1 MWARQQR
8 ESDQPALSRAA
19 IVREA
24 IAALDAEGI
33 EALSMRK
40 LGARLNAGAT
50 SLYRHVATKDELM
63 ELAVDEAFAE
73 ITVPAPDPA
82 GTDPS
87 AEGPPW
93 RAAATAAARSFRA
106 TALRHPWLASV
117 LGQAGLAYLGPNLMS
132 FSERLAALFAAAGFP
147 EPSRAID
154 TVLSYVIG
162 MSTTEAAWLTTVAR
176 SGETEAAFVA
186 RLMPAAQQAMAGH
199 DHLARSYAAA
209 RVPRPRRGPLHQV
222 RLRPRSRPRR
232 PGHAAAAVGTSR
244 LDHAE
249 LAASGAREPPRHRR
263 TTAAVP
269 PQHRRKVKELSGL
282 VQTIDMV

>member
-1 MWARQQR
+1 MAARTNPSVWTRQQP
-8 ESDQPALSRAA
+8 DQPTLSRAA

-24 IAALDAEGI
+24 IVMLDADGI

-63 ELAVDEAFAE
+63 ELAVDEVFAE
-73 ITVPAPDPA
+73 IAVPPADSPD
-82 GTDPS
+82 
-87 AEGPPW
+87 W
-93 RAAATAAARSFRA
+93 RAAATEAAGSFRA

-132 FSERLAALFAAAGFP
+132 FAEGLAALFTAVGFP

-176 SGETEAAFVA
+176 SGETEAAFIA
-186 RLMPAAQQAMAGH
+186 RLLPAAQQAAADH
-199 DHLARSYAAA
+199 DHLADSFAATTTDDPVEIRDTKFGYGLEVVLDGLA
-209 RVPRPRRGPLHQV
+209 MRLPR
-222 RLRPRSRPRR
+222 
-232 PGHAAAAVGTSR
+232 
-244 LDHAE
+244 
-249 LAASGAREPPRHRR
+249 
-263 TTAAVP
+263 
-269 PQHRRKVKELSGL
+269 
-282 VQTIDMV
+282 